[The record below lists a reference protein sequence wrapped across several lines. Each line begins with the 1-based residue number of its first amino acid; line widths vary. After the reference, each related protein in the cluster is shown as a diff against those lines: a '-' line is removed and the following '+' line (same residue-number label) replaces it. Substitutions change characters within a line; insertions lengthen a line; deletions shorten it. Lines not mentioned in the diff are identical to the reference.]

1 VADGRSPAPARVVI
15 VGHGNVARVHAD
27 AIGALHDAVLVGVV
41 GRDLTRARNF
51 ALEYG
56 IEVASDVDNA
66 MSLLAPDVVIVA
78 TPHPTHADI
87 AVAATRAGAHVLVEK
102 PLATSVADCD
112 RILEAA
118 ASSGVL
124 VGVVAQRRLLPP
136 VLRMKAAIERG
147 RIGKPILSS
156 ISLLGWR
163 SADYYDSDAWRGTW
177 QGEGGGLLVNQAVHH
192 LDLLQW
198 LAGPFEEVFG
208 YWANLNHPDIEVDDS
223 AVAVLRG
230 GDGRLAS
237 ITASNSQNP
246 GLHARILVHG
256 ESGATLGVQTDGGSM
271 FVAGSSPMLEAPY
284 NHLWTIP
291 ADQELL
297 VGWEREDRAE
307 FSARDPI
314 QRYHELVLRDFIE
327 ASRSGRQPL
336 VPGVEGRAC
345 VELFE
350 AIYLSTK
357 ERSPI
362 RLGHQ

>member
-1 VADGRSPAPARVVI
+1 MPDVGSPAPARVVI
-15 VGHGNVARVHAD
+15 VGHGNIARVHAG

-41 GRDLTRARNF
+41 GRDLTGARNF
-51 ALEYG
+51 ALEHG
-56 IEVASDVDNA
+56 IEAASSVEHA
-66 MSLLAPDVVIVA
+66 MCSLAPDVVIVA

-87 AVAATRAGAHVLVEK
+87 AVAAAEAGAHVLVEK

-118 ASSGVL
+118 EATGIL

-136 VLRMKAAIERG
+136 VLRMKAAIDTG

-163 SADYYDSDAWRGTW
+163 SSDYYDSDAWRGTW

-208 YWANLNHPDIEVDDS
+208 YWANLNHPEIEVDDT

-230 GDGRLAS
+230 SDGGLAS

-246 GLHARILVHG
+246 GLHAQILVHG
-256 ESGATLGVQTDGGSM
+256 ESGGTLGVQTDGGSM

-284 NHLWTIP
+284 NHVWTIP

-297 VGWEREDRAE
+297 AGWVREDRCE

-314 QRYHELVLRDFIE
+314 QRYHELVLQDFLE

-336 VPGVEGRAC
+336 MSGVEGRAC

-350 AIYLSTK
+350 AIYRSNK

-362 RLGHQ
+362 RLGPR